1 MPRDGKRKNA
11 SEKSQAERYAGELA
25 TKLIQKLCSEKVF
38 PRRSR
43 WLIAKKIADLTVE
56 FHSAVHYAN
65 GIKVATQGERD
76 ERHKAQTLALAK
88 LYAVDAELTV
98 AMDVLHINPDDLGE
112 EFELPDGDRSDERGI
127 TFSLSAGQAEYLAHV
142 IAVAK
147 ASGLTPDPRYNNSDD
162 DANYIHLIAMQWE
175 EQKK

>member
-1 MPRDGKRKNA
+1 MPRDGKNKNA

-25 TKLIQKLCSEKVF
+25 TKLLNKLCSEKVF

-98 AMDVLHINPDDLGE
+98 AMDVLSIDPDDLGE
-112 EFELPDGDRSDERGI
+112 IAELEKTCERVIQGWINAEIKRYGPPTRIKLLEAEAIEGDSR
-127 TFSLSAGQAEYLAHV
+127 
-142 IAVAK
+142 
-147 ASGLTPDPRYNNSDD
+147 
-162 DANYIHLIAMQWE
+162 
-175 EQKK
+175 

>member
-25 TKLIQKLCSEKVF
+25 TKLLNKLCNEKVF

-98 AMDVLHINPDDLGE
+98 ARDVLHINPDDLGDIA
-112 EFELPDGDRSDERGI
+112 ELEKTCERVIQGWINAEIKRYGPPTRIKLLEAEAIEGDSR
-127 TFSLSAGQAEYLAHV
+127 
-142 IAVAK
+142 
-147 ASGLTPDPRYNNSDD
+147 
-162 DANYIHLIAMQWE
+162 
-175 EQKK
+175 